1 MVVFMEQRLS
11 LFRGLADRSRM
22 AILEHLRSGPSRV
35 SDVILAT
42 GLTQANASAHLCCLW
57 DCGLV
62 ARERKGREVHYRLL
76 DGVEEVLAAAD
87 GVLAVAGDTVGA
99 CPNFG
104 SGGKVKSA

>member
-1 MVVFMEQRLS
+1 MEERLP

-35 SDVILAT
+35 SDVVDAT

-62 ARERKGREVHYRLL
+62 ARERKGREVHYRLVN
-76 DGVEEVLAAAD
+76 GVEELLAAAD
-87 GVLAVAGDTVGA
+87 AVVAKAGGTIGA

-104 SGGKVKSA
+104 SGRKANSA